1 MDKLKS
7 KKGYSLVEVVIAL
20 SVIIVVSA
28 TALTVILYSITL
40 RHAEINKS
48 EAQNFAE
55 NVVECFKAANQNGL
69 TAEAKKAEFFRLVE
83 FAEGATFEQ
92 ADPHFPGIYTYTS
105 ETKKFIVG
113 INISYSDFDENFNN
127 AADLTVEV
135 IDKKGSRL
143 TQIEYRVGQEPKQK
157 GVMSSEAE

>member
-7 KKGYSLVEVVIAL
+7 KKGYSLVEVIIAL
-20 SVIIVVSA
+20 SVIVVVSA
-28 TALTVILYSITL
+28 TALTVILYSISL
-40 RHAEINKS
+40 RHAEINKA

-55 NVVECFKAANQNGL
+55 NVLECFKAANQNGL

-113 INISYSDFDENFNN
+113 INISYENFNN

-143 TQIEYRVGQEPKQK
+143 TLFTYRVGQTEPE
-157 GVMSSEAE
+157 GVVASETE

>member
-7 KKGYSLVEVVIAL
+7 KKGYSLVEVIIAL
-20 SVIIVVSA
+20 SVIVVVSA
-28 TALTVILYSITL
+28 TALTVILYSISL
-40 RHAEINKS
+40 RHAEINKA

-55 NVVECFKAANQNGL
+55 NVLECFKAANQNGL

-92 ADPHFPGIYTYTS
+92 ADPHFPDIYTYTS

-113 INISYSDFDENFNN
+113 INISYENFNN

-143 TQIEYRVGQEPKQK
+143 TLFTYRVGQTEPE
-157 GVMSSEAE
+157 GVVASETE

>member
-1 MDKLKS
+1 MLINSIQSS
-7 KKGYSLVEVVIAL
+7 K
-20 SVIIVVSA
+20 
-28 TALTVILYSITL
+28 
-40 RHAEINKS
+40 INFTNFFKTS
-48 EAQNFAE
+48 PVQKKAQDIFERSNIKEFE
-55 NVVECFKAANQNGL
+55 FSKNL